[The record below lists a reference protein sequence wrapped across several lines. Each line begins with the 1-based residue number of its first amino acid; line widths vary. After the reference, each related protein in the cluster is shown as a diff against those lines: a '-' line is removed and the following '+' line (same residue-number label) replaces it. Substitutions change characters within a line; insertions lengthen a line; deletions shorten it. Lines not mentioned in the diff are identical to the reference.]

1 MINDIIHL
9 SGMLKSYDKLALI
22 KYNSIALINYFLL
35 IWITIWSI
43 CILFPY
49 NLFNASLDCLIF
61 LQFLM

>member
-35 IWITIWSI
+35 IWITI
-43 CILFPY
+43 
-49 NLFNASLDCLIF
+49 
-61 LQFLM
+61 